1 MRVFDS
7 IKIIESSTISP
18 FIETHCYNTSQR
30 TIDGSSSSKCKCY
43 FGRNVIKFTASR
55 TTKCTQRVVTK
66 HGKYSRCIFEKKAQL
81 ESVGFIFIFICS
93 FFVLFSCLF
102 SLYLVFTPF
111 SNNFAIAWAYFY
123 SDYLPMKN
131 RRSTKILTIQNR

>member
-66 HGKYSRCIFEKKAQL
+66 HGKYSRCIFEKKHSWNPL
-81 ESVGFIFIFICS
+81 GLFLYL
-93 FFVLFSCLF
+93 FVLFSFF
-102 SLYLVFTPF
+102 SLVYFLFTWFLLRFPTILRLRGLIF
-111 SNNFAIAWAYFY
+111 
-123 SDYLPMKN
+123 
-131 RRSTKILTIQNR
+131 ILTTYL